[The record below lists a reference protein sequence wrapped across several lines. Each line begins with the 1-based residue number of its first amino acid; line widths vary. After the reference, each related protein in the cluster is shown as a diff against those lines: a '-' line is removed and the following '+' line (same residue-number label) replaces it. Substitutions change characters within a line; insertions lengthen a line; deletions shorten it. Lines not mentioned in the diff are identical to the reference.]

1 VERVIVSVA
10 SAGCTTVEP
19 RLIAGQALAKFSVAN
34 DHVESPM
41 KSANTVR
48 SLAPMLRLH
57 TWAFPV
63 IVVVGLLQSL
73 SEGFGIGLFI
83 PLLRGLV
90 GTAPAAAQGGWLVA
104 RMEAI
109 FQHVPSDNRQ
119 AVIAASLFAVV
130 LATALLAY
138 AHGRLFT
145 WFDGSIAHHLRRSI
159 FSQLLTVGFG
169 IIENDRSGRLLNV
182 LASDTWRT
190 SEALKILVHLTI
202 SATTVAVY
210 IALLVLMSWR
220 LTLVVAVGML
230 LVSGAVRLFT
240 KGVRELGER
249 VTHDNSELAHRMV
262 EGIDG
267 MRVIR
272 AFGRE
277 PYEQNRFDAA
287 SERLRRTIL
296 RMGYIEG
303 AVHPVHEILMASLLL
318 AVLFVTARSATD
330 ISVLLVFVFVLYR
343 LQPRVKDFEAC
354 RVRLAA
360 LASSVDAVTSVLDT
374 AGKEYVHS
382 GTVVHPGF
390 DKAIVFDQV
399 SFQYEQ
405 DGDLALADASFSIPA
420 GQTTAFVGPSGG
432 GKSTVIK
439 LILRFYDPT
448 SGRILTDG
456 RPLSEF
462 DLDSWRGQIAVV
474 GQDGYLFNAT
484 VRENI
489 KYGRLDA
496 SDEAVVDAAR
506 RADAHAFIERLPN
519 KYDTVLGHHGVRLSG
534 GQRQRISLA
543 RAIVRNPRIL
553 ILDEA
558 TNALDSIS
566 EQWIQETLAKMKD
579 NRTVIVIA
587 HRLATIEQADQIVVL
602 EKGRVRERGT
612 LRDLVLRDDLFATMY
627 RLQHRSTVAFEG

>member
-1 VERVIVSVA
+1 
-10 SAGCTTVEP
+10 
-19 RLIAGQALAKFSVAN
+19 
-34 DHVESPM
+34 M
-41 KSANTVR
+41 KQTNTVR

-63 IVVVGLLQSL
+63 LVVVGLLQSL

-90 GTAPAAAQGGWLVA
+90 GTPASTQGGWLVD
-104 RMEAI
+104 RMEAL
-109 FQHVPSDNRQ
+109 FQHVAPDERQ
-119 AVIAASLFAVV
+119 AVIALSLFAVV

-138 AHGRLFT
+138 LHGSLFT
-145 WFDGSIAHHLRRSI
+145 WVDGSIAHHLRRRI
-159 FSQLLTVGFG
+159 FRQLLTVGFG
-169 IIENDRSGRLLNV
+169 VIERDRSGRLLNV

-190 SEALKILVHLTI
+190 SEALKILVHITI
-202 SATTVAVY
+202 TASTVSVY
-210 IALLVLMSWR
+210 VVLLLLMSWR

-230 LVSGAVRLFT
+230 LVSGVVRLFT
-240 KGVRELGER
+240 RGVRELGER
-249 VTHDNSELAHRMV
+249 VTQSNSELAHRMV

-272 AFGRE
+272 AYGRE
-277 PYEQNRFDAA
+277 PYEQGRFDTA
-287 SERLRRTIL
+287 SDRLRRAIL

-303 AVHPVHEILMASLLL
+303 AVHPVHEILIAALLL

-374 AGKEYVHS
+374 SGKQYVQS
-382 GTVVHPGF
+382 GTLVHPGLA
-390 DKAIVFDQV
+390 DRIVFEGV

-405 DGDLALADASFSIPA
+405 GSDSALVDASFAIPA
-420 GQTTAFVGPSGG
+420 GTTTAFVGPSGG

-448 SGRILTDG
+448 AGRILTDG
-456 RPLSEF
+456 RSLSDFEI
-462 DLDSWRGQIAVV
+462 DSWRRQIAVV
-474 GQDGYLFNAT
+474 SQDGYLFNAT
-484 VRENI
+484 VRDNI
-489 KYGRLDA
+489 AYGRLDA
-496 SDEAVVDAAR
+496 SEEDIVDAAR
-506 RADAHAFIERLPN
+506 QADAHTFIERLPD

-534 GQRQRISLA
+534 GQQQRISLA

-553 ILDEA
+553 VLDEA

-587 HRLATIEQADQIVVL
+587 HRLATIEQADQIIVL
-602 EKGRVRERGT
+602 EKGHVREGGT
-612 LRDLVLRDDLFATMY
+612 LRELVQADGLFAELY
-627 RLQHRSTVAFEG
+627 RLQHRSAAVLEG